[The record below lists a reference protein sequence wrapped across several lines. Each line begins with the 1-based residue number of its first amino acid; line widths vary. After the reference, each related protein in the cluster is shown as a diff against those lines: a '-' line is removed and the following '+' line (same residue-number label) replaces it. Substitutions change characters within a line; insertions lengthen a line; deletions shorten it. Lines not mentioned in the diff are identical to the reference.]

1 MFYIFRCPKE
11 ILPLKKGTVVI
22 CKTPH
27 FTLSNHLT
35 LFTGKKN
42 GSRLSLVQKVN
53 KFALNE

>member
-1 MFYIFRCPKE
+1 MFYIVRCPKE

-35 LFTGKKN
+35 LFTGKKKWIQIKP
-42 GSRLSLVQKVN
+42 RLKSEQVCL
-53 KFALNE
+53 E

>member
-35 LFTGKKN
+35 LFTGKKKWIQIKP
-42 GSRLSLVQKVN
+42 RLKSEQVCL
-53 KFALNE
+53 E